1 MGKKQNFLARPPPP
15 PDQNFR
21 KKPGNFKAKLDKKEN
36 KEVES
41 AAIARKQ
48 EPLPI
53 KKVLLGLAAFGAV
66 RALIHVSKLYLSDED
81 DIDVLMAAAAEKPR
95 PQKQQ
100 QLGLQQQRQRRRQL
114 TRRRLP
120 LHSIA

>member
-1 MGKKQNFLARPPPP
+1 MARDRALGGIRIARRAMGKKQNFLARPPPP

-53 KKVLLGLAAFGAV
+53 KKVLLGLAAWFLAW
-66 RALIHVSKLYLSDED
+66 A
-81 DIDVLMAAAAEKPR
+81 PW
-95 PQKQQ
+95 
-100 QLGLQQQRQRRRQL
+100 
-114 TRRRLP
+114 
-120 LHSIA
+120 